1 MRDGFEQLDITPE
14 RLTEIG
20 LPDFGPEISLSCAN
34 HGGSGMARLQQWDAE
49 AKQWNL
55 ISDFTEPDQE
65 VLEPLI
71 AEDSEAYA
79 KEAGITP
86 IATEAVPGGVDRR
99 RDRQTGDMPC
109 STPTRARHCWKS
121 TISR

>member
-1 MRDGFEQLDITPE
+1 MDGRGVLRPSAEGEAHPADV
-14 RLTEIG
+14 G

-86 IATEAVPGGVDRR
+86 
-99 RDRQTGDMPC
+99 RDC
-109 STPTRARHCWKS
+109 N
-121 TISR
+121 